1 MIALQFIRKIET
13 RCRCSVND
21 LGAQLEISSQ
31 GGRDKMR
38 GWRRG
43 WRERIQM
50 IIELKSILMRH
61 EEEYSID

>member
-1 MIALQFIRKIET
+1 MIALQLIRKIESG
-13 RCRCSVND
+13 CRCSVND
-21 LGAQLEISSQ
+21 LGAQLQISSQ

-50 IIELKSILMRH
+50 IIELKSILVRH